1 MCMPLLKIASKQQW
15 KDNTKIRM
23 AMMIIHLR
31 TWFSN
36 SEYQK
41 VVFCSAPKCV
51 DNKKVENNYRSTFCD
66 CFRAPK

>member
-1 MCMPLLKIASKQQW
+1 
-15 KDNTKIRM
+15 M

-36 SEYQK
+36 LKYQK

-66 CFRAPK
+66 CFRAQNYIDYL

>member
-1 MCMPLLKIASKQQW
+1 MKRQHKN
-15 KDNTKIRM
+15 KNGNDDN
-23 AMMIIHLR
+23 LR

-36 SEYQK
+36 LKYQK

-66 CFRAPK
+66 CFRAQN

>member
-1 MCMPLLKIASKQQW
+1 MKIQHRNKNGNN
-15 KDNTKIRM
+15 DNT
-23 AMMIIHLR
+23 LR

-36 SEYQK
+36 LKYQK

-66 CFRAPK
+66 CFRAQTYIDYL